1 MSQSTPTDHEIDV
14 YAGEFVL
21 TGDKS
26 KSWRKTFPKSKAK
39 QDVIWTNAQ
48 KMHNFAQVLARIG
61 ELQVETAQKD
71 AIEFDMSAS
80 ELKRVLKSAIDAG
93 LGGKVDSEGNSSP
106 ANIGAAVSAVSEW
119 NRMNGNHAAQK
130 LTANVIT
137 MSHEEWLESL
147 DE

>member
-1 MSQSTPTDHEIDV
+1 MSQSTPTDHEVDV

-26 KSWRKTFPKSKAK
+26 KSWRKTFPNSKAK

-48 KMHNFAQVLARIG
+48 KMHNFTQVLARIG
-61 ELQVETAQKD
+61 ELQGEIAQKD
-71 AIEFDMSAS
+71 AEEFDMSVA
-80 ELKRVLKSAIDAG
+80 ELKEKLRDVMEAGMELDSSGKRQGLGAVTSAI
-93 LGGKVDSEGNSSP
+93 SE
-106 ANIGAAVSAVSEW
+106 V

-130 LTANVIT
+130 INANVVT
-137 MSHEEWLESL
+137 MSHEEWLSNL